1 MSKSL
6 LLFENSPWLI
16 LVALILGAGYTFI
29 LYNSEGEWSKTLRL
43 WLAALRFVLVTII
56 SILLIGPILRQ
67 LLITTEKPFIVF
79 AIDNSKSVSETTDS
93 ITLIRYLENINIL
106 KSNLEDNGYQTLIKS
121 LDGTK
126 NYQLASDIQFN
137 YLTTDINSL
146 LKSIQAEY
154 EGRNLK
160 SVVLLS
166 DGIYNLGTSPNFSNF
181 KYNIFTLGL
190 GDTIPRRDIAISS
203 LKYNKISYQGNR
215 FPLVVEITNDGYFN
229 ETLTVLIK
237 KDNKTLHSE
246 SIKLLGDNQL
256 SEVKFIL
263 EADEKGL
270 QRYQVELSAK
280 EGELTYKNNIVQ
292 AYIDI
297 VDGREKIL
305 FVAPSPHPDIKAIRS
320 AIESNKN
327 YEFQLYIPG
336 IHDLA
341 ESKILENKYDLV
353 IFHQVPDRSRKL
365 LSLYHQLVD
374 KDVSTL
380 LIVGHQSN
388 LRDFN
393 QLNGLMNIQA
403 GRYQADQVNAIY
415 NSLFMNF
422 TLSEDLQAMMGDL
435 PPVFVPFGKITLMAD
450 AQPLLYQKVGSVE
463 TKNPLLLLGE
473 KDGRKIGILLGEG
486 SWRWKLHEYSV
497 KEQNILFNEFYSKL
511 VQYLSSKEDKRKFKV
526 YPVNKEVSK
535 NESILFK
542 TEHYNDLY
550 ERIYG
555 IKVDLVI
562 TDEEGNVLGYT
573 YLPNEGTSIY
583 RVSNLER
590 GVYKYKATSSI
601 NGKVEEITGEFVVKD
616 TQIENINLTADHSL
630 LRNLA
635 DRTSGKFYLA
645 SQINELE
652 RELYQRKY
660 PGILHS
666 NEAYLPL
673 INLKALFFIFLLLV
687 SIEWFMRKYHGSY

>member
-1 MSKSL
+1 
-6 LLFENSPWLI
+6 
-16 LVALILGAGYTFI
+16 
-29 LYNSEGEWSKTLRL
+29 
-43 WLAALRFVLVTII
+43 
-56 SILLIGPILRQ
+56 
-67 LLITTEKPFIVF
+67 
-79 AIDNSKSVSETTDS
+79 
-93 ITLIRYLENINIL
+93 
-106 KSNLEDNGYQTLIKS
+106 
-121 LDGTK
+121 
-126 NYQLASDIQFN
+126 
-137 YLTTDINSL
+137 
-146 LKSIQAEY
+146 
-154 EGRNLK
+154 
-160 SVVLLS
+160 
-166 DGIYNLGTSPNFSNF
+166 
-181 KYNIFTLGL
+181 
-190 GDTIPRRDIAISS
+190 
-203 LKYNKISYQGNR
+203 
-215 FPLVVEITNDGYFN
+215 
-229 ETLTVLIK
+229 
-237 KDNKTLHSE
+237 
-246 SIKLLGDNQL
+246 LGDNQL

-305 FVAPSPHPDIKAIRS
+305 FVAPSPHPDIKAIRG

-380 LIVGHQSN
+380 LIVGPQSN

-393 QLNGLMNIQA
+393 QLNGLLNIQA
-403 GRYQADQVNAIY
+403 SRYQADQVNAIF

-422 TLSEDLQAMMGDL
+422 TLSEDLQFIMDDL
-435 PPVFVPFGKITLMAD
+435 PPVFVPFGKITLTAD
-450 AQPLLYQKVGSVE
+450 AQPMLFQKVGSVE

-473 KDGRKIGILLGEG
+473 KDGRKTGILLGEG

-526 YPVNKEVSK
+526 YPVNTEVSK
-535 NESILFK
+535 NESILFE

-555 IKVDLVI
+555 TKVDLVI
-562 TDEEGNVLGYT
+562 TDEEDNVLGYT
-573 YLPNEGTSIY
+573 YIPNEGTSIY
-583 RVSNLER
+583 RVSNLEQ
-590 GVYKYKATSSI
+590 GVYKYKATSSV
-601 NGKVEEITGEFVVKD
+601 NGKIEEVYGEFVVKD

-645 SQINELE
+645 NQIDELE

-660 PGILHS
+660 RGILHS

-673 INLKALFFIFLLLV
+673 INLKALFFVFLLLV
-687 SIEWFMRKYHGSY
+687 SVEWFMRKYNGSY